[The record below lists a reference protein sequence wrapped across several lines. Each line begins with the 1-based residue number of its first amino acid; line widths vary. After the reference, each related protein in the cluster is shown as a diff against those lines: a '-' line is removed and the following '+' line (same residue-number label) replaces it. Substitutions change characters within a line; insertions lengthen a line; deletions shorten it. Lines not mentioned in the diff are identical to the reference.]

1 MLNFYV
7 SPHPLQTTKIRN
19 RHTGIEIFSFA
30 FGFPE
35 RIVLHYSYGLQLKH
49 LSTAFVL
56 GTVLDV
62 RGSEM
67 SETQLLSSEN
77 L

>member
-1 MLNFYV
+1 MLNFYA
-7 SPHPLQTTKIRN
+7 SPHPLQTTKIRD

-30 FGFPE
+30 FGLPE
-35 RIVLHYSYGLQLKH
+35 RIVLYYSYVLQLKP
-49 LSTAFVL
+49 LSTAVVL
-56 GTVLDV
+56 GTLLDV
-62 RGSEM
+62 RSTEM